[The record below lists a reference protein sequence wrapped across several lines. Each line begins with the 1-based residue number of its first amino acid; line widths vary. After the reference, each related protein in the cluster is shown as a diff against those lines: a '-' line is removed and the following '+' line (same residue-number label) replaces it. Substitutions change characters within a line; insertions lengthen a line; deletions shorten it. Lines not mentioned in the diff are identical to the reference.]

1 MVRGVMKKK
10 NQLALWAGVS
20 SFFATLLAI
29 GAINIL
35 NPEDRVRFA
44 SGIVVGLITA
54 GTVYSRQR
62 LDDEKQGRVQGGVIK
77 VTESGDKKLF
87 SLELEGD
94 PEMLEDKQE
103 VLFRVSNPGGK
114 RHPPV

>member
-1 MVRGVMKKK
+1 MKKK
-10 NQLALWAGVS
+10 QLALWAGVS
-20 SFFATLLAI
+20 AFFATLLAI

-35 NPEDRVRFA
+35 NPEDRVRFL

-62 LDDEKQGRVQGGVIK
+62 VEDEKKGRVQGGVIK

-94 PEMLEDKQE
+94 PEALEDKQE
-103 VLFRVSNPGGK
+103 VIFKVSK
-114 RHPPV
+114 TARK